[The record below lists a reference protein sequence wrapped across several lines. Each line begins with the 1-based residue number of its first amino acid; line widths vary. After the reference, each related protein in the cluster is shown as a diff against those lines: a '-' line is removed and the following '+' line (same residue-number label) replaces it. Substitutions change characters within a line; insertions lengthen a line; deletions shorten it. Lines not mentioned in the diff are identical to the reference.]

1 MVNEL
6 TVKLPA
12 PHPAQ
17 TQILTQAKRFNHVRC
32 GRRFGKT
39 NLNAELCLP
48 ALEGQKIGIWFP
60 TYKDLHKVWDRI
72 KWTYHDAIRQK
83 SETLKHIK
91 IVNDGEIDFWSMEDP
106 DSGRGFDY
114 DRAIV
119 DEAAKAKKLK
129 QAFNETIRGT
139 LVDREG
145 DAFIMNTP
153 KGKTNY
159 FFNLDNDTKDFD
171 NWQHFHFTSYDNPY
185 LPVEEIEA
193 AKAQLDRLTFD
204 QEYLALYVDA
214 NDKPFLYVFDDKIH
228 AVNPGYEA
236 NPHLDLWLSFDF
248 NVDPMSCIISQQLG
262 VSELIIFDEI
272 RLDDSGTSEM
282 CDHITA
288 KYPGFSYQAT
298 GDATGAN
305 RNTAAGGSISD
316 WYIIRDKLR
325 PIEPIK
331 KRRKNLPL
339 SDSRTLCNSILQN
352 ANVRITK
359 NCENLI
365 NDFALASVDENGKLL
380 KEQSQSGLHFFD
392 CGRYLLDAVFP
403 DFITNPY
410 KYRE

>member
-1 MVNEL
+1 MVIEL
-6 TVKLPA
+6 PK
-12 PHPAQ
+12 PHPNQ
-17 TQILTQAKRFNHVRC
+17 GHINENKRRFNHIRC
-32 GRRFGKT
+32 GRRWGKT
-39 NLNAELCLP
+39 SIIVYLLMPVLQGE
-48 ALEGQKIGIWFP
+48 KIGLWFP
-60 TYKDLHKVWDRI
+60 TYGDLFKVWEAVKSI
-72 KWTYHDAIRQK
+72 FHDAITEK
-83 SETLKHIK
+83 NETLKHIGF
-91 IVNDGEIDFWSMEDP
+91 VNGGELDCWSMHNP
-106 DSGRGFDY
+106 DEGRGNKY
-114 DRAIV
+114 HRAII
-119 DEAAKAKKLK
+119 DEGAMARHLK
-129 QAFNETIRGT
+129 QAWQDTIRPT
-139 LVDREG
+139 LTDYKG
-145 DAFIMNTP
+145 DAFFFSTP
-153 KGKTNY
+153 KGKVNY
-159 FFNLDNDTKDFD
+159 FYQLQESMKNHPDWSF
-171 NWQHFHFTSYDNPY
+171 FHFTSYDNPY
-185 LPVEEIEA
+185 IDDQEIED
-193 AKAQLDRLTFD
+193 AKGVLDKLSFD

-288 KYPGFSYQAT
+288 KYPGFAYQAT